1 MTDNKPFEFADPAA
15 YDAEINQGLRLSG
28 EERLFFAR
36 GRLDILTRQLRA
48 RGIPDPKCILDY
60 GCGGGDTTVCL
71 AEQWPEARVVG
82 VDTSESLLSTA
93 RAHTKATASRC
104 EFHALSAAREQWSF
118 DLVYCNGVFHHIPP
132 EERDASLQWIKSRMA
147 PAALFALWE
156 NNIWNPGTRWIM
168 HRVPFDRDA
177 VPLSP
182 LQAVRM
188 LKRNG
193 FGVVG
198 CDFAFVFP
206 KCLGFLRP
214 LERHLRKLPLGAQY
228 QVLSRAE
235 TGR

>member
-48 RGIPDPKCILDY
+48 RGVPDPKCILDY

-71 AEQWPEARVVG
+71 AERWPGARVVG

-93 RAHTKATASRC
+93 RAHAKASASRC
-104 EFHALSAAREQWSF
+104 EFHALPAAREKWSF

-182 LQAVRM
+182 LQAARM

-228 QVLSRAE
+228 QVLSRPE